1 MTPPSLLA
9 VFAHPDDESLVC
21 GGVLA
26 RHAAA
31 GARVTVVTTTW
42 APGTYR
48 ADELVDSVRALG
60 AEPPRLLGY
69 ADDRVPDSAPGQPH
83 WCDVP
88 LDEAVAR
95 VVAAIRAARPEIVL
109 THDAYGGL
117 TGHPDH
123 RRTHQVTLLAAAAAG
138 LGDLHPEA
146 GEPWQP
152 RAVYLATHP
161 DTALTDLVPLLARA
175 RKSVLAVPQHQV
187 SAVVDVRPWRDR
199 KWAAILAHRS
209 QVERERPLP
218 GILARLPAATRHR
231 IIGTEYYLRVGLVPA
246 SPPLTDLTA

>member
-1 MTPPSLLA
+1 MTPPGILA
-9 VFAHPDDESLVC
+9 VFGHPDDESLVA

-31 GARVTVVTTTW
+31 GARTTVVTATW
-42 APGTYR
+42 APGTRR
-48 ADELVDSVRALG
+48 ADELADAVRALG
-60 AEPPRLLGY
+60 AEPPQMLGY
-69 ADDRVPDSAPGQPH
+69 ADDRAPDSAPGRPR

-88 LDEAVAR
+88 LEEAVAR

-152 RAVYLATHP
+152 GAVYLATHP
-161 DTALTDLVPLLARA
+161 DSAVADLGPLMTRV
-175 RKSVLAVPQHQV
+175 RKSVLAVPREQV
-187 SAVVDVRPWRDR
+187 SAVVDVRPWLDR

-231 IIGTEYYLRVGLVPA
+231 IIGTEYYLRVGLTPA
-246 SPPLTDLTA
+246 TPPLTELTA